1 MAAGVER
8 GAGEETER
16 KVSVNNRRATF
27 SIKAITGIDCFHV
40 SLVTVQLA
48 GFTRIKTDECRT
60 TQACDV
66 RRIINGT
73 FKAPAFLYSC
83 HWGSQLS

>member
-1 MAAGVER
+1 M
-8 GAGEETER
+8 
-16 KVSVNNRRATF
+16 SVNNRRATF
-27 SIKAITGIDCFHV
+27 SMKAITGIDRFHV

-48 GFTRIKTDECRT
+48 CFTRIKTDECRT

-66 RRIINGT
+66 RRILSGT
-73 FKAPAFLYSC
+73 SKAPAFFYSC